1 MSAQNINSLI
11 SEFDQEALAA
21 KERLTSVLTMISN
34 GMVPS
39 KEEMTTLDTVV
50 FALQEKYHFICEVTK
65 SLVSADEMPQ
75 ENSPVCSYADAIE
88 KSQANVLKMHIASA
102 KTILEKFVC
111 VKSLVS
117 TYTEALAPFQA
128 DAAAILQQLT
138 TTDTDSIENL
148 SSVTEAPSAFIDAL
162 NSDNINAPEGIRLLE
177 KVSQYYPM
185 QVQWGLVGK
194 QYFLDES
201 GVVVNN
207 HHSPDQHDAAP
218 VNDSNENAPF
228 LQLEK
233 HADEIVVDRTSQLA
247 DTDSSSSSGK
257 GRIEESITVTADDI
271 DVEAEQLESNNDIIL
286 AKNKIKIATPSASAF
301 RKDVIS
307 MSRANPSIRAILPL
321 MTNLGALTLDQVFLF
336 GGYMNCYEDNAE
348 SKTNVGKALDVLSS
362 KGLLTTYE
370 CSEGESALTMYCLS
384 PYCNSCM
391 RKDSIASQMKTFWNV
406 SYGNYIIVGGAEIS
420 ATCLSAAIE
429 NNNLLLKYLYF
440 AKNSTSSSEF
450 SAVTSSIK
458 WDGTN
463 YKVAVVYNNETFTS
477 TLVKPGA
484 HRNDDKNIIVISI
497 DKEYS
502 WDCGGTHDHVF
513 VLNNDVLLLYN
524 SDGTLIEREAVNST
538 TNKNIEPEQADSD
551 NSEIEKSEPDV
562 QEPLAIESNPIATT
576 PVSEVNTLQSDSPEV
591 KTESVRSTVT
601 IHSLIDSG
609 CVPTDDE
616 FIEAIDSILNAAVSS
631 AEELNDSVVNAV
643 LLADGASLVTGCSK
657 CKVLSDELQLATGL
671 FIREHTY
678 TSECMA
684 AAFVEPANSDPCIML
699 ASYLR
704 ALLTPSMA
712 YDYGLKNQ
720 ADMFLSHFDEYF
732 SGLQDFKT
740 LFNKIMSVREVSP
753 LGFSPAIIALLG
765 NEMENEHFMEDMR
778 TSAKS
783 NLIVKSPK
791 TRMKALPVMYGACFG
806 QGSDLFECMTIIS
819 ENRLEDIEYV
829 EAVLSEYSDEQDGV
843 YNLSS
848 AKVEAKLDSAWDT
861 ANSKSSFKL
870 EYDAR
875 DQALRQYNNRLL
887 IMLNWVEHISSSKNK
902 KFNAKRLGVI
912 RDEITSLIQQVLKET
927 SWRGMKNASILAWAL
942 PHLMQ
947 YLHGKFSML
956 SVFSGLLYTGV
967 FSVRNDGIPDIDRSL
982 TNVRYYEPWRN
993 AIRHISTQKRPLSDI
1008 RAEIVNDDLGDE
1020 SGLVDNL
1027 HQLEMLGILL
1037 GETSDE
1043 YCITATQIK
1052 EATDSAEAR
1061 TVRFKEALELAYTY
1075 NQINETEKETLLGL
1089 MTQYKPVFF
1098 ENKDFACWRRFLE
1111 ALETQIHEFAD
1122 ARMKPLR
1129 AKLDSRISKAPDSPL
1144 LSEANRLLE
1153 HDKNFAVTEEYINRF
1168 DVGET
1173 ELADELDVILH
1184 DFDYFSDFLSSNV
1197 FDPLLAECRRCNGR
1211 ALKSFGWTY
1220 LEKRLPREWTARLR
1234 EDSEKM
1240 VSNWPVRKDMATP
1253 AQIQALFSQLGFSV
1267 NSATKVQGHKEEM
1280 FRLSINASARSMA
1293 DYRHP
1298 IASFGTQM
1306 KSPLNV
1312 IILYGNY
1319 TERQLVDT
1327 VSSFDLGGVSIVLI
1341 DRPLDKPARRLI
1353 GEIFHTQTS
1362 GQNPFLLIDQV
1373 LFMYLAMHQITE
1385 RIPALLK
1392 CTLPYT
1398 TYQPFVRDGGSTAD
1412 EMFCG
1417 RTQELATII
1426 DPNGACVVYGGRQLG
1441 KTALLERAESR
1452 CSKPEDK
1459 AFAVYINIINCKT
1472 EDALVDKIIGDV
1484 VKKTGLQLSPCKSI
1498 DNLCTQIDRLFR
1510 ERKIVSLLLLL
1521 DEVDIFLAA
1530 IANAEYKPIQPL
1542 IDLKRETKNSFK
1554 FVLAGLHNV
1563 CRAKNAT
1570 TKNGVFGQ
1578 LGTPL
1583 CVKPLAPTDALQL
1596 LSRPLRYLGFQI
1608 DRYPHLET
1616 ILTNTNYY
1624 PGILQF
1630 FGYMLVETL
1639 SGQYAKYYHAADGNP
1654 PFTLQ
1659 DEQLAAVM
1667 TSSDLN
1673 RSIRDKF
1680 RWSLE
1685 LDQRYFMIA
1694 RCITML
1700 YHFHDDDRSSG
1711 SWLGFSVDEIISMAN
1726 EYNIHCLQNETHNG
1740 YINLLD
1746 EMVEMGILNQPCTG
1760 IYRLRRNSFVDI
1772 IGENFD
1778 TLDAEIISCNEE
1790 A

>member
-1 MSAQNINSLI
+1 MSTQDINNLI
-11 SEFDQEALAA
+11 TDFNHEALEV
-21 KERLTSVLTMISN
+21 KSRLTGILTVVTE
-34 GMVPS
+34 GRVPS
-39 KEEMTTLDTVV
+39 IAEMSFLDSDVLL
-50 FALQEKYHFICEVTK
+50 LQKKYTRICDETK
-65 SLVSADEMPQ
+65 SIVSEDELPR
-75 ENSPVCSYADAIE
+75 ENSPVNSYADAIK
-88 KSQANVLKMHIASA
+88 KSRTHVLMQQVANA

-111 VKSLVS
+111 VKSLIAA
-117 TYTEALAPFQA
+117 YAEPLAQFQA
-128 DAAAILQQLT
+128 DSITALEQLST
-138 TTDTDSIENL
+138 SDSESIEQLL
-148 SSVTEAPSAFIDAL
+148 SAAEAPGVFIDAL
-162 NSDNINAPEGIRLLE
+162 NSDNINAPEGIQLLE
-177 KVSQYYPM
+177 KVSAYYPM

-194 QYFLDES
+194 QYFMDES
-201 GVVVNN
+201 DAKVKRYTLAEV
-207 HHSPDQHDAAP
+207 HDAIPA
-218 VNDSNENAPF
+218 SNCSEEES
-228 LQLEK
+228 LQPTDKHTEK
-233 HADEIVVDRTSQLA
+233 SYNEHASQPTDAVDDKTS
-247 DTDSSSSSGK
+247 DK
-257 GRIEESITVTADDI
+257 GRVDIACVKIEQQKSH
-271 DVEAEQLESNNDIIL
+271 NDIL
-286 AKNKIKIATPSASAF
+286 YAQNKIKTATPSASAF
-301 RKDVIS
+301 RKDIINL
-307 MSRANPSIRAILPL
+307 SRANPSIRAILPL
-321 MTNLGALTLDQVFLF
+321 MTNLGALTLEQVFLF
-336 GGYMNCYEDNAE
+336 GGYINCFNDNDE
-348 SKTNVGKALDVLSS
+348 SKENVGRALDVLSS
-362 KGLLTTYE
+362 KGLLTIYE
-370 CSEGESALTMYCLS
+370 YSKGEKSLKVYCLS

-406 SYGNYIIVGGAEIS
+406 SYGNYTIVGGTEIS
-420 ATCLSAAIE
+420 MACLANAID
-429 NNNLLLKYLYF
+429 NNMLLLKYLYY
-440 AKNSTSSSEF
+440 AKNSTSCAEF
-450 SAVTSSIK
+450 REITSSIK
-458 WDGTN
+458 WIGNHYSVIVVFNDNTCVASLTQSDTYLCANDEKNILVVTN
-463 YKVAVVYNNETFTS
+463 GRELSLDCSEVHNNVFILNKD
-477 TLVKPGA
+477 TLVL
-484 HRNDDKNIIVISI
+484 HS
-497 DKEYS
+497 
-502 WDCGGTHDHVF
+502 
-513 VLNNDVLLLYN
+513 
-524 SDGTLIEREAVNST
+524 SDGTKIEHETACSSGAENKEQEQAVSDNAKIEESEQDVKESHVEKKPSVTAIPDSEVETAPSNSPT
-538 TNKNIEPEQADSD
+538 TNSD
-551 NSEIEKSEPDV
+551 YSESTVSIQCLTNSKHVPDDKEFEKIILTV
-562 QEPLAIESNPIATT
+562 LNA
-576 PVSEVNTLQSDSPEV
+576 PVS
-591 KTESVRSTVT
+591 
-601 IHSLIDSG
+601 SL
-609 CVPTDDE
+609 
-616 FIEAIDSILNAAVSS
+616 
-631 AEELNDSVVNAV
+631 EELNDSIVNAV
-643 LLADGASLVTGCSK
+643 LLADGASLVKGSDN
-657 CKVLSDELQLATGL
+657 CKVLSNELQLATGL

-678 TSECMA
+678 TSECLA
-684 AAFVEPANSDPCIML
+684 SAFADPLNNDSCIML

-704 ALLTPSMA
+704 ALLAPSMA

-720 ADMFLSHFDEYF
+720 TDIFLSHFDDYF
-732 SGLQDFKT
+732 HGLQDFKT
-740 LFNKIMSVREVSP
+740 LFNKIMSVRAVSP

-765 NEMENEHFMEDMR
+765 SETENEHFMANMR
-778 TSAKS
+778 IKAKS

-791 TRMKALPVMYGACFG
+791 TRMKALPVMYGTCFG
-806 QGSDLFECMTIIS
+806 QGSDLYECMTIIAD
-819 ENRLEDIEYV
+819 NKVEDIEYV
-829 EAVLSEYSDEQDGV
+829 EATLSEYCDEQNGV
-843 YNLSS
+843 YSLRMT
-848 AKVEAKLDSAWDT
+848 KVEAKLDSAWDS

-875 DQALRQYNNRLL
+875 DQALRQYNNRLSV
-887 IMLNWVEHISSSKNK
+887 MLTWVEHISTLQSKTI
-902 KFNAKRLGVI
+902 NAKRLGI
-912 RDEITSLIQQVLKET
+912 LRDEIASLIQQVMKKP
-927 SWRGMKNASILAWAL
+927 SWRDVKNANILAWAL
-942 PHLMQ
+942 PHLVQ
-947 YLHGKFSML
+947 YLQGRYSVL
-956 SVFSGLLYTGV
+956 SVFSGLLCTGV

-993 AIRHISTQKRPLSDI
+993 AIRHISTPKRTISDI

-1020 SGLVDNL
+1020 LGLVDNL
-1027 HQLEMLGILL
+1027 HQLEMLGKLL

-1043 YCITATQIK
+1043 YSITATQIK

-1089 MTQYKPVFF
+1089 MMQYKMVFF
-1098 ENKDFACWRRFLE
+1098 ESKDFACWRRFLE
-1111 ALETQIHEFAD
+1111 ALEAQIHEFAE

-1129 AKLDSRISKAPDSPL
+1129 ARLDSRLNKAPDSPL
-1144 LSEANRLLE
+1144 LREANHLLE

-1173 ELADELDVILH
+1173 ELADEIDVILH
-1184 DFDYFSDFLSSNV
+1184 DFDYFSDFLSNSI

-1211 ALKSFGWTY
+1211 SLKSFGWTY
-1220 LEKRLPREWTARLR
+1220 LDRRLPKEWTARLR

-1240 VSNWPVRKDMATP
+1240 VSNWPVRKDTSTP

-1267 NSATKVQGHKEEM
+1267 NSALKVQGHKEEM
-1280 FRLSINASARSMA
+1280 FRLNINASARSMA

-1341 DRPLDKPARRLI
+1341 DRPLDKSARRLI

-1452 CSKPEDK
+1452 CSKSNDK

-1472 EDALVDKIIGDV
+1472 EEALVDKIIGDV
-1484 VKKTGLQLSPCKSI
+1484 LKKTGLQLSPCKSI
-1498 DNLCTQIDRLFR
+1498 DKLCSQIDKLFR
-1510 ERKIVSLLLLL
+1510 EHKIVSLLLLL
-1521 DEVDIFLAA
+1521 DEADNFLAA
-1530 IANAEYKPIQPL
+1530 IADAEYKPIQPL
-1542 IDLKRETKNSFK
+1542 IDLKRETKNFFK

-1570 TKNGVFGQ
+1570 TKNGIFGQ

-1583 CVKPLAPTDALQL
+1583 CVKPLTPTDALQL

-1639 SGQYAKYYHAADGNP
+1639 NGQYAKYYHAADGNP

-1685 LDQRYFMIA
+1685 LDPRYFMIA

-1700 YHFHDDDRSSG
+1700 YHFYDDDRSSG
-1711 SWLGFSVDEIISMAN
+1711 SWLGFPVHEIINMAN
-1726 EYNIHCLQNETHNG
+1726 EYNIHCLESETHNG

-1746 EMVEMGILNQPCTG
+1746 EMVEMGILNQPSTG

-1790 A
+1790 V

>member
-1 MSAQNINSLI
+1 MSTQDINNLI
-11 SEFDQEALAA
+11 AEFNHDALDV
-21 KERLTSVLTMISN
+21 KSRLTGILTVVTE
-34 GMVPS
+34 GRVPS
-39 KEEMTTLDTVV
+39 KAEMTVLDTGVLS
-50 FALQEKYHFICEVTK
+50 LQEKYARICDVTK
-65 SLVSADEMPQ
+65 SIVSEDELPQ
-75 ENSPVCSYADAIE
+75 ENCPVSSFADAIE
-88 KSQANVLKMHIASA
+88 KSRATVLKQQVANA
-102 KTILEKFVC
+102 KAILEKFAG
-111 VKSLVS
+111 VKSLIS
-117 TYTEALAPFQA
+117 AYAEALAPFQA
-128 DAAAILQQLT
+128 DATTALEKLT
-138 TTDTDSIENL
+138 ATDSESIEQL
-148 SSVTEAPSAFIDAL
+148 VSAAEAPGAFINAL
-162 NSDNINAPEGIRLLE
+162 NSDNINAPEGIQLLE
-177 KVSQYYPM
+177 KVSAYYPM

-194 QYFLDES
+194 QYFMGES
-201 GVVVNN
+201 GAAVN
-207 HHSPDQHDAAP
+207 HGTSAKEDDAIPA
-218 VNDSNENAPF
+218 ENISEEEP
-228 LQLEK
+228 LQPTDN
-233 HADEIVVDRTSQLA
+233 HADENTDEIASQPTDAVDDKASA
-247 DTDSSSSSGK
+247 EVS
-257 GRIEESITVTADDI
+257 IEEIKTLDNAGGEI
-271 DVEAEQLESNNDIIL
+271 GQLESHNDIL
-286 AKNKIKIATPSASAF
+286 YAKNKIKSATPSASAF
-301 RKDVIS
+301 RKDIINL
-307 MSRANPSIRAILPL
+307 SRANPSIRAILPL
-321 MTNLGALTLDQVFLF
+321 MTNLGALTSEQVFLF
-336 GGYMNCYEDNAE
+336 GGYMNCFDNNDE
-348 SKTNVGKALDVLSS
+348 SKENVGRALDVLSS
-362 KGLLTTYE
+362 KGLLTIYE
-370 CSEGESALTMYCLS
+370 YSEGEKTLAVYCLS

-406 SYGNYIIVGGAEIS
+406 SYGNNTIVGGAEIS
-420 ATCLSAAIE
+420 MACLSTAID
-429 NNNLLLKYLYF
+429 NNMLLLKYLYY
-440 AKNSTSSSEF
+440 AKNSTSSTEF
-450 SAVTSSIK
+450 SKITSSIK
-458 WDGTN
+458 WVGNHYSVIVVFNGDTCISSLTQPGTD
-463 YKVAVVYNNETFTS
+463 VCA
-477 TLVKPGA
+477 
-484 HRNDDKNIIVISI
+484 NDDKSI
-497 DKEYS
+497 LVVTNDSDFS
-502 WDCGGTHDHVF
+502 WDCSGEHDRVF
-513 VLNNDVLLLYN
+513 ILSKDTLMLHG
-524 SDGTLIEREAVNST
+524 SDGTQIEHETVVGSVT
-538 TNKNIEPEQADSD
+538 EDKEQEQIVTD
-551 NSEIEKSEPDV
+551 NEEMAESEPAV
-562 QEPLAIESNPIATT
+562 QETPVVENLPVPAIPTVVAETTPSDSHTPYSDSSDSAVSIQSLVDDKHVPTDKEFEEIILTVLNT
-576 PVSEVNTLQSDSPEV
+576 PVS
-591 KTESVRSTVT
+591 
-601 IHSLIDSG
+601 
-609 CVPTDDE
+609 
-616 FIEAIDSILNAAVSS
+616 SS
-631 AEELNDSVVNAV
+631 EELNDSVVNAV
-643 LLADGASLVTGCSK
+643 LLADGASLVKGCDN

-671 FIREHTY
+671 FIREHAY
-678 TSECMA
+678 TSECLA
-684 AAFVEPANSDPCIML
+684 SAFAEPFKNDPCIML

-704 ALLTPSMA
+704 ALLMPSMA

-720 ADMFLSHFDEYF
+720 TDIFLSHFDDNF
-732 SGLQDFKT
+732 RGLQDFKT
-740 LFNKIMSVREVSP
+740 LFNKIMSVRDVSP

-765 NEMENEHFMEDMR
+765 SETENEHFMADMR
-778 TSAKS
+778 ARATS

-806 QGSDLFECMTIIS
+806 QGSDLYECMSIIAN
-819 ENRLEDIEYV
+819 NRVEDVEYV
-829 EAVLSEYSDEQDGV
+829 EAILFEYCDEQNGV
-843 YNLSS
+843 YSS
-848 AKVEAKLDSAWDT
+848 STIKVEAKLDSAWDA
-861 ANSKSSFKL
+861 ANPKSSFKL

-875 DQALRQYNNRLL
+875 DQALRQYSNRLSL
-887 IMLNWVEHISSSKNK
+887 MLTWVEHINSANNK
-902 KFNAKRLGVI
+902 SINTKRLGI
-912 RDEITSLIQQVLKET
+912 LRSEIVTLVQTVLKET
-927 SWRGMKNASILAWAL
+927 SWRGTKNANILAWVL
-942 PHLMQ
+942 PQLLQ
-947 YLHGKFSML
+947 YLSGKYSML
-956 SVFSGLLYTGV
+956 AVFSGLLYTGV
-967 FSVRNDGIPDIDRSL
+967 FSVRNDGTPDIDRSL
-982 TNVRYYEPWRN
+982 TNVKHYEPWRN
-993 AIRHISTQKRPLSDI
+993 VVRHILTHKKSISDI

-1027 HQLEMLGILL
+1027 HQLEMLGELL
-1037 GETSDE
+1037 GESTEEYSITS
-1043 YCITATQIK
+1043 TQIK
-1052 EATDSAEAR
+1052 EATESAEAR
-1061 TVRFKEALELAYTY
+1061 TIRFKETLELAYTY

-1089 MTQYKPVFF
+1089 MTQYKTAFF
-1098 ENKDFACWRRFLE
+1098 ESKDFACWRRFLE

-1122 ARMKPLR
+1122 NRMKPLR
-1129 AKLDSRISKAPDSPL
+1129 AKLDSRMKKSPDSPL
-1144 LSEANRLLE
+1144 LNEANRLLE
-1153 HDKNFAVTEEYINRF
+1153 QDKNFAVTEEYINRF

-1184 DFDYFSDFLSSNV
+1184 DFDYFSDFLSNNV
-1197 FDPLLAECRRCNGR
+1197 FDPLFAECRRCNGR

-1220 LEKRLPREWTARLR
+1220 LDKRLPKEWTARLR

-1240 VSNWPVRKDMATP
+1240 VSNWPVRKDTSTP

-1267 NSATKVQGHKEEM
+1267 NNASKVQGHKEEM
-1280 FRLSINASARSMA
+1280 FRLDVRASVRSMA

-1298 IASFGTQM
+1298 ISSFGTQM

-1341 DRPLDKPARRLI
+1341 DRPLDKSARRLI

-1373 LFMYLAMHQITE
+1373 LFMYLAMHQVTE
-1385 RIPALLK
+1385 RIPAMLK

-1452 CSKPEDK
+1452 CSKPDNK
-1459 AFAVYINIINCKT
+1459 AFAIYINIINCKT
-1472 EDALVDKIIGDV
+1472 EEALVDKIVGDV
-1484 VKKTGLQLSPCKSI
+1484 LKKTGLQLASCKSI
-1498 DNLCTQIDRLFR
+1498 DKLCSQIDKLFR
-1510 ERKIVSLLLLL
+1510 EHKIVSLLLLL
-1521 DEVDIFLAA
+1521 DEADNFLAA
-1530 IANAEYKPIQPL
+1530 IADAEYKPIQPL
-1542 IDLKRETKNSFK
+1542 IDLKRETKNAFK

-1583 CVKPLAPTDALQL
+1583 CVKPLTPTDALQL

-1726 EYNIHCLQNETHNG
+1726 EYTIHCLENETKNG

-1746 EMVEMGILNQPCTG
+1746 EMVEMGILNQPSPG

-1772 IGENFD
+1772 IGENFE

>member
-1 MSAQNINSLI
+1 MSAQNVNSLI
-11 SEFDQEALAA
+11 AEFDQEALAA
-21 KERLTSVLTMISN
+21 KERITSILTKISN

-75 ENSPVCSYADAIE
+75 ENSPVSSYADAVE

-117 TYTEALAPFQA
+117 AYAEALAPFQA
-128 DAAAILQQLT
+128 DATAVLQQLT
-138 TTDTDSIENL
+138 TSDTDSIEKML
-148 SSVTEAPSAFIDAL
+148 SASEAPSAFIDAL
-162 NSDNINAPEGIRLLE
+162 NSDSINTPEGIRLLE
-177 KVSQYYPM
+177 KVSQHYPL

-201 GVVVNN
+201 CAVVDH
-207 HHSPDQHDAAP
+207 HHSFDQHDVAP
-218 VNDSNENAPF
+218 TIGSSENEPV
-228 LQLEK
+228 QLLE
-233 HADEIVVDRTSQLA
+233 ANTDEIAMDRTSPLS
-247 DTDSSSSSGK
+247 DTESDSSSNK
-257 GRIEESITVTADDI
+257 GQAGESTAVDDANG
-271 DVEAEQLESNNDIIL
+271 EAEQPESNGFIIH
-286 AKNKIKIATPSASAF
+286 ANNRIKTATPSASAF
-301 RKDVIS
+301 RKDIIN

-321 MTNLGALTLDQVFLF
+321 MTNLGALTLNQVFLF
-336 GGYMNCYEDNAE
+336 GGYMNCFDDNDE

-370 CSEGESALTMYCLS
+370 YSEGENALTVHCLS

-391 RKDSIASQMKTFWNV
+391 RKDSIASQMKTFWNI
-406 SYGNYIIVGGAEIS
+406 SYGNHIIVGGAEIS
-420 ATCLSAAIE
+420 SACLSVAIE
-429 NNNLLLKYLYF
+429 QNNLLLKYLYY

-458 WDGTN
+458 WDGDS
-463 YKVAVVYNNETFTS
+463 YKVAVVYSDEIYTA
-477 TLVKPGA
+477 TLMKPGA
-484 HRNDDKNIIVISI
+484 HGNDDKNIIIVSN
-497 DKEYS
+497 DKENS
-502 WDCGGTHDHVF
+502 WDCAGTHDHVF
-513 VLNNDVLLLYN
+513 VLTDDVLMLYS
-524 SDGTLIEREAVNST
+524 SDGTPIERKSANSVSNENT
-538 TNKNIEPEQADSD
+538 GLEQADS
-551 NSEIEKSEPDV
+551 NNNEIEITEPDV
-562 QEPLAIESNPIATT
+562 QELPAKESTPITTT
-576 PVSEVNTLQSDSPEV
+576 PASELNTPQSNSPEMG
-591 KTESVRSTVT
+591 TESVKSSIS

-616 FIEAIDSILNAAVSS
+616 FIEAIYSVLNAAVSS
-631 AEELNDSVVNAV
+631 DEELNDSVVNAV

-678 TSECMA
+678 TSECLA
-684 AAFVEPANSDPCIML
+684 ATFVEPANSDPCILL
-699 ASYLR
+699 AAYLR
-704 ALLTPSMA
+704 GLLTPSMA

-765 NEMENEHFMEDMR
+765 SEMENEQFMADMR
-778 TSAKS
+778 NSARS

-791 TRMKALPVMYGACFG
+791 TRMKALPIMYGTCFG
-806 QGSDLFECMTIIS
+806 QGSDLYECMTIIT
-819 ENRLEDIEYV
+819 ENRVADIEYV
-829 EAVLSEYSDEQDGV
+829 EAVLSEYCDDQNGV
-843 YNLSS
+843 YNLSMT
-848 AKVEAKLDSAWDT
+848 KVEAKLDNAWDS

-875 DQALRQYNNRLL
+875 DQALRQYSNRLS
-887 IMLNWVEHISSSKNK
+887 IMLNWVEHISSSKSKTINT
-902 KFNAKRLGVI
+902 KRLGII
-912 RDEITSLIQQVLKET
+912 RDEITTLIQQVVKKT
-927 SWRGMKNASILAWAL
+927 SWRGMKNANIIAWVL
-942 PHLMQ
+942 PHLIQ

-956 SVFSGLLYTGV
+956 SVFSGLLYTGI

-982 TNVRYYEPWRN
+982 TNVKYYEPWRN
-993 AIRHISTQKRPLSDI
+993 VIRHISMRKKPLSDI

-1027 HQLEMLGILL
+1027 HQLEMLGTLL

-1043 YCITATQIK
+1043 YSITATQIK
-1052 EATDSAEAR
+1052 EAADSAEAR
-1061 TVRFKEALELAYTY
+1061 TVRFKEVLELAYTY

-1089 MTQYKPVFF
+1089 MTQYKTAFF

-1129 AKLDSRISKAPDSPL
+1129 AKLDSRLSKAPDSPL

-1168 DVGET
+1168 DAGET

-1184 DFDYFSDFLSSNV
+1184 DFDYFSDFLSNNV

-1240 VSNWPVRKDMATP
+1240 VSNWPVRKDTSTP

-1267 NSATKVQGHKEEM
+1267 NSAAKVQGHKEEM

-1341 DRPLDKPARRLI
+1341 DRPLDKAARRLI

-1398 TYQPFVRDGGSTAD
+1398 TYQPFVRDGGSTSD

-1452 CSKPEDK
+1452 CSKPNDK

-1472 EDALVDKIIGDV
+1472 EDALVDKVIGDV
-1484 VKKTGLQLSPCKSI
+1484 EKKTGLQLSPCESI
-1498 DNLCTQIDRLFR
+1498 DKLCLQIDRLFR

-1521 DEVDIFLAA
+1521 DEADNFLAA
-1530 IANAEYKPIQPL
+1530 IADAEYKPVQPL

-1583 CVKPLAPTDALQL
+1583 CVKPLTPTDALQL

-1711 SWLGFSVDEIISMAN
+1711 SWLGFSVDEIIGMAN
-1726 EYNIHCLQNETHNG
+1726 EYNIHCLENETRNG

-1746 EMVEMGILNQPCTG
+1746 EMVEMGILNQPCAG
-1760 IYRLRRNSFVDI
+1760 VYRLRRNSFVDI
-1772 IGENFD
+1772 IGEDFD

>member
-1 MSAQNINSLI
+1 MSTQSINSLI
-11 SEFDQEALAA
+11 AEFDKEALAA
-21 KERLTSVLTMISN
+21 KDRLTSVLTVVSK

-39 KEEMTTLDTVV
+39 KEEMTALDTVV
-50 FALQEKYHFICEVTK
+50 FALQEKYHYICEVTQ
-65 SLVSADEMPQ
+65 SLVSEDEMPQ
-75 ENSPVCSYADAIE
+75 ENSPVSSYAAAVE
-88 KSQANVLKMHIASA
+88 KNQAQILKMHIANIKA
-102 KTILEKFVC
+102 ILEKFVC

-117 TYTEALAPFQA
+117 AYSEALAPFQA
-128 DAAAILQQLT
+128 EATEVLQQLT
-138 TTDTDSIENL
+138 TITADNIGNML
-148 SSVTEAPSAFIDAL
+148 SAVEAPSAFIDVL
-162 NSDNINAPEGIRLLE
+162 DFDNINAPEGIRLLE

-185 QVQWGLVGK
+185 QVQWGLVGR
-194 QYFLDES
+194 QYF
-201 GVVVNN
+201 VNECN
-207 HHSPDQHDAAP
+207 VEVNLQPSSEQHDAVLATS
-218 VNDSNENAPF
+218 VDENQIVPR
-228 LQLEK
+228 LEN
-233 HADEIVVDRTSQLA
+233 HTDEIFINSTAQS
-247 DTDSSSSSGK
+247 TDS
-257 GRIEESITVTADDI
+257 ESDNMDGESEPP
-271 DVEAEQLESNNDIIL
+271 VENNNFIC
-286 AKNKIKIATPSASAF
+286 AKNKIKTSTPSASAF

-321 MTNLGALTLDQVFLF
+321 MTNLGALTLDQIILF
-336 GGYMNCYEDNAE
+336 GGYMNCFDNNDE
-348 SKTNVGKALDVLSS
+348 SKANVGKALDALSS
-362 KGLLTTYE
+362 KGLLTIYE
-370 CSEGESALTMYCLS
+370 YLEGENALMVYCLS

-391 RKDSIASQMKTFWNV
+391 RKDSIASQMKSFWNI
-406 SYGNYIIVGGAEIS
+406 SFGTHIIVGDAKIS
-420 ATCLSAAIE
+420 ATCLANAIE
-429 NNNLLLKYLYF
+429 NNSLLLKYLYY
-440 AKNSTSSSEF
+440 AKSTTSSSEF
-450 SAVTSSIK
+450 SAITSSIK
-458 WDGTN
+458 WDGEK
-463 YKVAVVYNNETFTS
+463 YSAIVAYNNERFTS
-477 TLVKPGA
+477 TLA
-484 HRNDDKNIIVISI
+484 DSDADTHENQSKNILIVAN
-497 DKEYS
+497 DNGYS
-502 WDCGGTHDHVF
+502 WDSDGTHDHVF
-513 VLNNDVLLLYN
+513 VLKNDTLILYG
-524 SDGTLIEREAVNST
+524 SDGTLSNNEAVDSSVLSN
-538 TNKNIEPEQADSD
+538 NAVEQ
-551 NSEIEKSEPDV
+551 SEPDNDTV
-562 QEPLAIESNPIATT
+562 EDSEQSVEEPVATQSVPIASA
-576 PVSEVNTLQSDSPEV
+576 PVVEENKAQLNSPEM
-591 KTESVRSTVT
+591 KTASTAPTISIASLVESK
-601 IHSLIDSG
+601 
-609 CVPTDDE
+609 CAPTDDD
-616 FIEAIDSILNAAVSS
+616 FIEVIHSVLNTTISS

-643 LLADGASLVTGCSK
+643 LLADGASLVPGCKKSK
-657 CKVLSDELQLATGL
+657 ALSDELQLATGL
-671 FIREHTY
+671 FIREHAY
-678 TSECMA
+678 TSECLA
-684 AAFVEPANSDPCIML
+684 AAFAEPVSDDSCIML
-699 ASYLR
+699 ASYLH
-704 ALLTPSMA
+704 ALLTPSTA

-720 ADMFLSHFDEYF
+720 ADMFWANFDEYF
-732 SGLQDFKT
+732 CGLQNFKT
-740 LFNKIMSVREVSP
+740 LFNKVMSVREVSP

-765 NEMENEHFMEDMR
+765 SEIENEHFMADMR
-778 TSAKS
+778 ISASS

-791 TRMKALPVMYGACFG
+791 TRMKALPVMYNACFG
-806 QGSDLFECMTIIS
+806 LGSDLYECMKIIA
-819 ENRLEDIEYV
+819 ENRVEDVEYV
-829 EAVLSEYSDEQDGV
+829 EATLSEYCDEQNGI
-843 YNLSS
+843 YSLSMI
-848 AKVEAKLDSAWDT
+848 KVEAKLDSAWYS

-875 DQALRQYNNRLL
+875 DQALRQYNNRLSV
-887 IMLNWVEHISSSKNK
+887 MLTWVEHISSSQSKTID
-902 KFNAKRLGVI
+902 AKRLGI
-912 RDEITSLIQQVLKET
+912 LRNEITSLIQQVEKET
-927 SWRGMKNASILAWAL
+927 SWRGMKNANILAWAL
-942 PHLMQ
+942 PHLIQ

-956 SVFSGLLYTGV
+956 SVFSSLLYTGV
-967 FSVRNDGIPDIDRSL
+967 FSVSNDGIPDIDRSL
-982 TNVRYYEPWRN
+982 TSVKYYEPWRN
-993 AIRHISTQKRPLSDI
+993 AIRHISTKKRSLPDI

-1027 HQLEMLGILL
+1027 HQLEMLGKLL
-1037 GETSDE
+1037 SEDSDE
-1043 YCITATQIK
+1043 YSITATQIK

-1089 MTQYKPVFF
+1089 MTQYKAVFF
-1098 ENKDFACWRRFLE
+1098 ESKDFACWRRFLE
-1111 ALETQIHEFAD
+1111 ALEAQIHEFAD

-1129 AKLDSRISKAPDSPL
+1129 AKLDSRLSKAPDSPL
-1144 LSEANRLLE
+1144 LNEANRLLE

-1173 ELADELDVILH
+1173 DLADELDVILH
-1184 DFDYFSDFLSSNV
+1184 DFDYFSDFLSNSV

-1211 ALKSFGWTY
+1211 AMKSFGWTY
-1220 LEKRLPREWTARLR
+1220 LDKRLPREWTARLR

-1240 VSNWPVRKDMATP
+1240 VSNWPVRKDTSTP

-1267 NSATKVQGHKEEM
+1267 NSASKVQGHKEEM
-1280 FRLSINASARSMA
+1280 FRLDINASPRSMA

-1341 DRPLDKPARRLI
+1341 DRPLDKSVRRLI

-1452 CSKPEDK
+1452 CSKPDDK
-1459 AFAVYINIINCKT
+1459 AFAVYTNIINCKT

-1484 VKKTGLQLSPCKSI
+1484 LKKTGLQLSPCKSI
-1498 DNLCTQIDRLFR
+1498 DKLCAQIDRLFR
-1510 ERKIVSLLLLL
+1510 EHKIVSLLLLL
-1521 DEVDIFLAA
+1521 DEADNFLAS
-1530 IANAEYKPIQPL
+1530 IADAEYKPIQPL

-1570 TKNGVFGQ
+1570 AKNGVFGQ

-1583 CVKPLAPTDALQL
+1583 CVKPLTPTDALQL

-1700 YHFHDDDRSSG
+1700 YHFHEDDRSSG
-1711 SWLGFSVDEIISMAN
+1711 SWLGFSVDEIINMAR
-1726 EYNIHCLQNETHNG
+1726 EYNIHCLENETHNS
-1740 YINLLD
+1740 YINLMD
-1746 EMVEMGILNQPCTG
+1746 EMVEMGILNQPDTG
-1760 IYRLRRNSFVDI
+1760 VYRLRRNSFVDI

>member
-1 MSAQNINSLI
+1 MSTQNINSLI
-11 SEFDQEALAA
+11 TEFDREALAA
-21 KERLTSVLTMISN
+21 KDRLTSVLTVVSN

-39 KEEMTTLDTVV
+39 KEEMTALDTVV
-50 FALQEKYHFICEVTK
+50 FALQEKYHYICEVTR
-65 SLVSADEMPQ
+65 SLVSEDEMPQ
-75 ENSPVCSYADAIE
+75 ENSPVSSYAAAVE
-88 KSQANVLKMHIASA
+88 KSQANVLKLHIANA
-102 KTILEKFVC
+102 KAILEKFIC

-117 TYTEALAPFQA
+117 AYTEALSPFQA
-128 DAAAILQQLT
+128 DATAVLQQLT
-138 TTDTDSIENL
+138 TPNADNIENIL
-148 SSVTEAPSAFIDAL
+148 SAAEAPSAFIDAL
-162 NSDNINAPEGIRLLE
+162 DSDNINTPDGIRLLE
-177 KVSQYYPM
+177 RVSQYYPM

-194 QYFLDES
+194 QYFTDKS
-201 GVVVNN
+201 SVVINR
-207 HHSPDQHDAAP
+207 HPSTEQHDAALST
-218 VNDSNENAPF
+218 DADKNET
-228 LQLEK
+228 LQQLEN
-233 HADEIVVDRTSQLA
+233 HADGIAMDHTSQLA
-247 DTDSSSSSGK
+247 DPDNISGEGQAKENATTD
-257 GRIEESITVTADDI
+257 ESDGEVA
-271 DVEAEQLESNNDIIL
+271 QLETNNDIIH
-286 AKNKIKIATPSASAF
+286 AKNKIKTATPSASAF
-301 RKDVIS
+301 RKDIIS

-336 GGYMNCYEDNAE
+336 GGYMNCFDDNNE
-348 SKTNVGKALDVLSS
+348 SKMNVGKALDVLSS
-362 KGLLTTYE
+362 KGLLTIYE
-370 CSEGESALTMYCLS
+370 YAEGENALAIYCLS

-391 RKDSIASQMKTFWNV
+391 RKDSIASQMKTFWNI
-406 SYGNYIIVGGAEIS
+406 SYGNHIIVGGAEIS
-420 ATCLSAAIE
+420 AACLAAAIE

-440 AKNSTSSSEF
+440 AKSATSSSEF
-450 SAVTSSIK
+450 SAITSSIK
-458 WDGTN
+458 WDGKS
-463 YKVAVVYNNETFTS
+463 YSVIVIYNNDTYKS
-477 TLVKPGA
+477 VLMKPDTDA
-484 HRNDDKNIIVISI
+484 HEIDRRNILIVSN
-497 DKEYS
+497 DKEYT
-502 WDCGGTHDHVF
+502 WDGGGAYDHLF
-513 VLNNDVLLLYN
+513 VLKNDALVLYS
-524 SDGTLIEREAVNST
+524 SDGTLIESVDVENPEIKSSAL
-538 TNKNIEPEQADSD
+538 EQAGSD
-551 NSEIEKSEPDV
+551 NDEIDDSEQCM
-562 QEPLAIESNPIATT
+562 QEST
-576 PVSEVNTLQSDSPEV
+576 V
-591 KTESVRSTVT
+591 TESVPIAATPVGEGKNAQGNSPEIETEAAKPT
-601 IHSLIDSG
+601 ISLYSSIDAK
-609 CVPTDDE
+609 CTPTDDE
-616 FIEAIDSILNAAVSS
+616 FIETIHSVLNTTVFS
-631 AEELNDSVVNAV
+631 AEELNDSVVNAI
-643 LLADGASLVTGCSK
+643 LLADGASLIAGCKK

-671 FIREHTY
+671 FIREHAY
-678 TSECMA
+678 TSECLA
-684 AAFVEPANSDPCIML
+684 AAFAEPVSDDSCIML
-699 ASYLR
+699 ASYLH
-704 ALLTPSMA
+704 ALLTPSTA

-720 ADMFLSHFDEYF
+720 ADMFLANFDEYF
-732 SGLQDFKT
+732 CGLQNFKT
-740 LFNKIMSVREVSP
+740 LFNKVMSVREVSP

-765 NEMENEHFMEDMR
+765 SEIENEHFMADMR
-778 TSAKS
+778 TSANS

-791 TRMKALPVMYGACFG
+791 TRMKALPVMYNACFG
-806 QGSDLFECMTIIS
+806 LGSDLYECMKIIA
-819 ENRLEDIEYV
+819 ENRVEDVEYV
-829 EAVLSEYSDEQDGV
+829 EATLSEYCDEQNGI
-843 YNLSS
+843 YSLSMI
-848 AKVEAKLDSAWDT
+848 KVEAKLDSAWDS

-875 DQALRQYNNRLL
+875 DQALRQYNNRLSL
-887 IMLNWVEHISSSKNK
+887 MLTWVEHISSSQSKTI
-902 KFNAKRLGVI
+902 NAKRLGI
-912 RDEITSLIQQVLKET
+912 LRNEITSLIQQVEKET
-927 SWRGMKNASILAWAL
+927 SWRGMKNANILAWAL
-942 PHLMQ
+942 PHLIQ

-956 SVFSGLLYTGV
+956 SVFSSLLYTGV
-967 FSVRNDGIPDIDRSL
+967 FSVGNDGIPDIDRSL
-982 TNVRYYEPWRN
+982 TSVKYYEPWRN
-993 AIRHISTQKRPLSDI
+993 AFRHISTKKRSLPDI

-1027 HQLEMLGILL
+1027 HQLEMLGKLL
-1037 GETSDE
+1037 SEDSDE
-1043 YCITATQIK
+1043 YSITATQIK

-1075 NQINETEKETLLGL
+1075 SQINETEKETLLGL
-1089 MTQYKPVFF
+1089 MTQYKAVFF
-1098 ENKDFACWRRFLE
+1098 ESKDFACWRRFLE
-1111 ALETQIHEFAD
+1111 ALEAQIHEFAA

-1129 AKLDSRISKAPDSPL
+1129 AKLDSRLSKAPDSPL
-1144 LSEANRLLE
+1144 LNEANRLLE

-1184 DFDYFSDFLSSNV
+1184 DFDYFSDFLSNSV

-1211 ALKSFGWTY
+1211 AMKSFGWTY
-1220 LEKRLPREWTARLR
+1220 LDKRLPREWTARLR

-1240 VSNWPVRKDMATP
+1240 VSNWPVRKDTSTP

-1267 NSATKVQGHKEEM
+1267 NSASKVQGHKEEM
-1280 FRLSINASARSMA
+1280 FRLDINASPRSMA

-1341 DRPLDKPARRLI
+1341 DRPLDKSVRRLI

-1452 CSKPEDK
+1452 CSKPDDK
-1459 AFAVYINIINCKT
+1459 AFAVYTNIINCKT
-1472 EDALVDKIIGDV
+1472 EDALVDKIIGDIL
-1484 VKKTGLQLSPCKSI
+1484 KKTGLQLSPCKSI
-1498 DNLCTQIDRLFR
+1498 DKLCAQIDRLFR
-1510 ERKIVSLLLLL
+1510 EHKIVSLLLLL
-1521 DEVDIFLAA
+1521 DEADNFLAS
-1530 IANAEYKPIQPL
+1530 IADAEYKPIQPL

-1570 TKNGVFGQ
+1570 AKNGVFGQ

-1583 CVKPLAPTDALQL
+1583 CVKPLTPTDALQL

-1700 YHFHDDDRSSG
+1700 YHFHEDDRSSG
-1711 SWLGFSVDEIISMAN
+1711 SWLGFSVDEIINMAR
-1726 EYNIHCLQNETHNG
+1726 EYNIHCLENETHNS
-1740 YINLLD
+1740 YINLMD
-1746 EMVEMGILNQPCTG
+1746 EMVEMGILNQPDTG
-1760 IYRLRRNSFVDI
+1760 VYRLRRNSFVDI